1 MHSHPPDADQ
11 FVTHLA
17 PLIDKGVER
26 SLPRNAARHLDNEI
40 RVGEA

>member
-1 MHSHPPDADQ
+1 MRLRPPDADQ

-26 SLPRNAARHLDNEI
+26 SLPRHAARHLDKRNPG
-40 RVGEA
+40 R

>member
-1 MHSHPPDADQ
+1 MPSRPPDADQ
-11 FVTHLA
+11 FVTHLT

-26 SLPRNAARHLDNEI
+26 SLPRHAARHLVNEI